1 MNLDRRKLPAADFA
15 LPDTRSYPIPDMLHA
30 HLAIDEA
37 KKWASASERKLIAK
51 AIKKRYPDMRAEA
64 DDLAILKEAPGPRPS
79 AKRSTYRGDLT
90 PGMDR
95 ILTGR

>member
-1 MNLDRRKLPAADFA
+1 MTLDRRKLPAADFA
-15 LPDTRSYPIPDMLHA
+15 LPDKRSYPIPDKLHA

-37 KKWASASERKLIAK
+37 KKWANASERKLIAK
-51 AIKKRYPDMRAEA
+51 AIKKRYPELRPEA
-64 DDLAILKEAPGPRPS
+64 DDLATSKDAPVPRPS

-90 PGMDR
+90 PGMDK